1 MKYFP
6 MLGALLLVGVVLPMI
21 LPGPDGKP
29 IMSPS
34 DWLPQKP
41 DISAIRETGERAM
54 QSVRETT
61 QESVS
66 KIEELAASSELVSQ
80 GDSDKQTSEVFTWKD
95 KDGNWHFS
103 DTVPEGLDS
112 HVRIHRVKP
121 MNTVTAN
128 DPIELRS
135 DSIVEDSSPAE
146 NKLPTHHTSVSKL
159 LEDAKAIEQKSHER
173 QKVLD
178 SL

>member
-6 MLGALLLVGVVLPMI
+6 MLGALLLVGVVLPMV

-41 DISAIRETGERAM
+41 DISAIRETGERAV
-54 QSVRETT
+54 QSMRKTT

-66 KIEELAASSELVSQ
+66 KIEELATSSGLIPQE
-80 GDSDKQTSEVFTWKD
+80 DSARQTSEVFTWKD

-103 DTVPEGLDS
+103 DNVPEGLDS

-121 MNTVTAN
+121 LNTVTAN
-128 DPIELRS
+128 DPIELKT
-135 DSIVEDSSPAE
+135 DSVDQGSSTSTNE
-146 NKLPTHHTSVSKL
+146 LPTHHTSLSKL
-159 LEDAKAIEQKSHER
+159 LEDTKAIEQKSLER